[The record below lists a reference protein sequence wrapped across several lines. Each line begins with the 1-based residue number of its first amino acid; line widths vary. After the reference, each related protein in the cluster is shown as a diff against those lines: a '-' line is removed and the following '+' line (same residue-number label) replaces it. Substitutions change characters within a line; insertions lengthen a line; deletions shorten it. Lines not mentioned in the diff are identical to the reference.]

1 MYAASSQVNTFQI
14 AVPDAVLTDLRTRL
28 QRTRWNDAV
37 QEGWAY
43 GTDRNFLQALVRHWA
58 TSYAWQARQLALNRL
73 PHRRATIKGFGVHF
87 LHFRGPGSSPQ
98 PLLLMNGWPS
108 SFVEYQ
114 KLGPMLVDPAQ
125 VGGDP
130 ADAFDVVI
138 PTLPGDGFS
147 DKPTRPNQVD
157 SVDLFF
163 RLMTETLGY
172 SRFMAAGTDIGAGV
186 ATRLALRYPKKVK
199 AIHVTAVVDPP
210 LTENSPPL
218 TRDEQAYRE
227 QNRKWDAEEGAYQ
240 ALQSTRPQTLAFG
253 LTDSPVGLASWIS
266 EKFYNWSDC
275 QGDLLSVFPMDTLID
290 NLMVYWATNTI
301 GSSVRYYYESQHFR
315 PPLVLGD
322 HVVVPTGVMVL
333 PKDLGQPPQEW
344 ASRFYNVQRYTVLDH
359 GGHFP
364 AWEVPDLY
372 AHDLRAFARDLA

>member
-1 MYAASSQVNTFQI
+1 
-14 AVPDAVLTDLRTRL
+14 
-28 QRTRWNDAV
+28 
-37 QEGWAY
+37 
-43 GTDRNFLQALVRHWA
+43 
-58 TSYAWQARQLALNRL
+58 
-73 PHRRATIKGFGVHF
+73 
-87 LHFRGPGSSPQ
+87 
-98 PLLLMNGWPS
+98 
-108 SFVEYQ
+108 
-114 KLGPMLVDPAQ
+114 MLVDPAQ